1 MNRLALG
8 TVQFGLSYGVTNT
21 EGQVSEANVGQI
33 LQEASLH
40 GIDMLDTAAAYGE
53 SEIVLSKQPDTKQFE
68 LISKTLPLSGMK
80 SGLEQVE
87 QALNQSLGRL
97 ALHRPLYGMLIHH
110 ADDLLGPQGDD
121 IWKLLQ
127 EKKQQG
133 RICKIGVSVYSA
145 QEIDLICQRY
155 AIDLVQLPHNVLD
168 QRLRISGHLQTLQ
181 DNAIEI
187 HVRSAFLQGLLLLSD
202 TADLP
207 VHLQELKPAL
217 TRFQQRA
224 KDLSC
229 SMLTLALGYLRQQTA
244 IDRVLVGVV
253 NPQQLTEIIA
263 AWTEAASLPLRCAD
277 DLAIDTEH
285 LLNPAKWSLL
295 KASQ

>member
-8 TVQFGLSYGVTNT
+8 TVQFGLSYGITNT
-21 EGQVSEANVGQI
+21 EGQVSEADVGKI

-40 GIDMLDTAAAYGE
+40 GIEMLDTAAAYGE
-53 SEIVLSKQPDTKQFE
+53 SEIVLSKQSAATQFE
-68 LISKTLPLSGMK
+68 LISKTLPLSGTN
-80 SGLEQVE
+80 SGLEQVA
-87 QALNQSLGRL
+87 QALNLSLSRL

-110 ADDLLGPQGDD
+110 AEDLLGPLGDN

-145 QEIDLICQRY
+145 QELDLIYQRY
-155 AIDLVQLPHNVLD
+155 AVDLVQLPHNVLD
-168 QRLRISGHLQTLQ
+168 QRLRISGHLQRLQ

-187 HVRSAFLQGLLLLSD
+187 HVRSAFLQGLLLQD

-217 TRFQQRA
+217 ARFQQRA
-224 KDLSC
+224 GELGC
-229 SMLTLALGYLRQQTA
+229 STLTLALSYLYQQTA
-244 IDRVLVGVV
+244 INRVLVGVV
-253 NPQQLTEIIA
+253 NTQQLTEIMA
-263 AWTEAASLPLRCAD
+263 AWTEAASLPLHCAD
-277 DLAIDTEH
+277 DLAIEAEH

>member
-21 EGQVSEANVGQI
+21 EGQVSAASVQQI
-33 LQEASLH
+33 LQEGIQH

-53 SEIVLSKQPDTKQFE
+53 SEVVLSKQPATKQFE

-80 SGLEQVE
+80 NRLDQVE

-97 ALHRPLYGMLIHH
+97 ALQRPLYGMLIHH

-127 EKKQQG
+127 EKKLQG
-133 RICKIGVSVYSA
+133 RIRKIGVSVYSA
-145 QEIDLICQRY
+145 QELDLICQRY

-187 HVRSAFLQGLLLLSD
+187 HVRSAFLQGLLLLQD

-229 SMLTLALGYLRQQTA
+229 STLTLALGYLRQQTA

-253 NPQQLTEIIA
+253 NPQQLTEIIV
-263 AWTEAASLPLRCAD
+263 AWTEAASLPLHCAD